1 MLKIHNGLRKI
12 NNYTNKTMYAS
23 QEILMNAKMYK
34 PDIFIFPCIDR
45 SYNDIIFSIN
55 CSIVT
60 LCLSQFHFTQILNV
74 CTHSSKILQ
83 ICFSM
88 Y

>member
-1 MLKIHNGLRKI
+1 
-12 NNYTNKTMYAS
+12 
-23 QEILMNAKMYK
+23 MNAKMYK
-34 PDIFIFPCIDR
+34 PDILYFPVLIAIR
-45 SYNDIIFSIN
+45 SYTDIIFSIN

-83 ICFSM
+83 ICFLM